1 MKNLF
6 CLLLFISFCSLGQQ
20 KVYKIK
26 DFEKEVF
33 PNQIIEEGKVTI
45 QKSTSPYKSLHNPM
59 LDDAKNYTVILDVEI
74 KQLYADFYRFARDR
88 HVRFHELKEAKS
100 IPVELMVQPNGT
112 IDYFVYGYGTRGR
125 IVVNKNA
132 NMSFFNDSLKAE
144 NEQKLI
150 AIADEFC
157 RSYKLPNN
165 LSKEKFRIG
174 FLVNFGFVPK
184 KPSKMFI
191 YNLEMA
197 ETCDKPDTVKTLM
210 LNGLDLESFP
220 MVVFKFK
227 NLEKLD
233 LSNNYIEKVPK
244 AVSKIKNLRFL
255 SLSSNPINNNKIK
268 FKKNTHIK
276 DLNLQYTGIPY
287 MPRSLSKNRKLE
299 VLFLGNNRFKSIRKR
314 DFKKMDN
321 LKALNLYNARLSELP
336 MNVTKLPNLEE
347 LDLYYNDI
355 KQLPN
360 EICDMPKLKTLAVS
374 NNELWNLPAHIAKI
388 KTLETLYAHHNRLN
402 DLPTLPDLKLLHI
415 GHNMFKAVPDKVF
428 ELDNLVEIDMTK
440 NQIMEVPVQL
450 RKFEKLQRVFFEG
463 NDFERIAEKKEELTK
478 LVTDLEKKDILVR

>member
-6 CLLLFISFCSLGQQ
+6 CLSLFISFYSLGQQ
-20 KVYKIK
+20 KVFKAK
-26 DFEKEVF
+26 DFEKDVF
-33 PNQIIEEGKVTI
+33 PTKITKDGKNTI
-45 QKSTSPYKSLHNPM
+45 LESSNPYKSLNNPM
-59 LDDAKNYTVILDVEI
+59 LDDEKNYTVILEVEN
-74 KQLYADFYRFARDR
+74 KRLQHDFNKFARKR
-88 HVRFHELKEAKS
+88 QVRFNELHETKS
-100 IPVELMVQPNGT
+100 IPVEFMVQPSGV
-112 IDYFVYGYGTRGR
+112 IDYFVYGWQGPIRMNNR
-125 IVVNKNA
+125 
-132 NMSFFNDSLKAE
+132 SLSDSLNPE
-144 NEQKLI
+144 FEQKLI
-150 AIADEFC
+150 AIANDFC
-157 RSYKLPNN
+157 KNYKFPSHY
-165 LSKEKFRIG
+165 SKEKFRIG
-174 FLVNFGFVPK
+174 FLLNFELTPK

-197 ETCDKPDTVKTLM
+197 EACNKPDTVKTLM
-210 LNGLDLESFP
+210 LNGLRLESFP
-220 MVVFKFK
+220 NIVFKFK

-233 LSNNYIEKVPK
+233 ISNNYIEKVPK
-244 AVSKIKNLRFL
+244 AVSKIKHLKFL
-255 SLSSNPINNNKIK
+255 SLSNNPINNNKIK

-287 MPRSLSKNRKLE
+287 VPRSLSKNRKLE
-299 VLFLGNNRFKSIRKR
+299 VLFLGNNRFTGFRKR
-314 DFKKMDN
+314 DFKKMDY

-336 MNVTKLPNLEE
+336 INVTRLPNLEE

-360 EICDMPKLKTLAVS
+360 EICHMPKLKTLAVS

-415 GHNMFKAVPDKVF
+415 GHNLFKTVPERVYT
-428 ELDNLVEIDMTK
+428 LDNLIEIDMSK

-450 RKFEKLQRVFFEG
+450 RKLEKLQRVFFEG
-463 NDFERIAEKKEELTK
+463 NDFERIAEKKEELAK